1 MPIYVVKPYQVK
13 EEEFEAFSHRFF
25 TEEER
30 NAGKHLGLLRNH
42 TYLIRKKF
50 NEGVQVKQQPPYLYK
65 WIARF
70 DDDIDLTQLSSLL
83 EKIDNSNENVALL
96 QADLEV
102 EKGEPFRK
110 KGIKQTWLAEKMG
123 KSFNTINS
131 YAQNRK
137 QPRLEVLNKIA
148 IILEV
153 DIKDLITSSKE
164 NK

>member
-1 MPIYVVKPYQVK
+1 MNRIK
-13 EEEFEAFSHRFF
+13 EV
-25 TEEER
+25 
-30 NAGKHLGLLRNH
+30 L
-42 TYLIRKKF
+42 
-50 NEGVQVKQQPPYLYK
+50 
-65 WIARF
+65 
-70 DDDIDLTQLSSLL
+70 
-83 EKIDNSNENVALL
+83 
-96 QADLEV
+96 V
-102 EKGEPFRK
+102 E

-137 QPRLEVLNKIA
+137 QPRLEVLKKIA